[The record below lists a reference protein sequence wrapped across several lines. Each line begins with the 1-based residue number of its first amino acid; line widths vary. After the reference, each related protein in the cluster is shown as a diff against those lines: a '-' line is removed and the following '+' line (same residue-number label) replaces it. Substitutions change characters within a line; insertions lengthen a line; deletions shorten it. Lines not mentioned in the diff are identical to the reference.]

1 MLPHST
7 NFGLFHSLLKQL
19 WPSQEFCPYHRSS
32 VSKDGRMRNSLHVTC
47 VKVYIYI
54 SLFWRCYC
62 KCGVFGRQ
70 FFFFPFFFFF
80 PKKHLLLSITY
91 FDITLGVGQAQ
102 PTTNVKEKM
111 HNTYCIVRLTHLHS
125 PSRRRSVQTHEYIL
139 FDLHNQTDW
148 LDKLLDDQK
157 NYMNHDQSLTLNMY
171 LYTIT
176 LTVKVTSHLALAL

>member
-1 MLPHST
+1 MDDFISKICYFQSNISTIKYLNTSRKLMLPHST

-32 VSKDGRMRNSLHVTC
+32 VSKDGRMRNSLHVTS

-70 FFFFPFFFFF
+70 FFFFLFFFF

-91 FDITLGVGQAQ
+91 FDITLGVG
-102 PTTNVKEKM
+102 
-111 HNTYCIVRLTHLHS
+111 
-125 PSRRRSVQTHEYIL
+125 
-139 FDLHNQTDW
+139 
-148 LDKLLDDQK
+148 
-157 NYMNHDQSLTLNMY
+157 
-171 LYTIT
+171 
-176 LTVKVTSHLALAL
+176 

>member
-80 PKKHLLLSITY
+80 SKKAFVIEYNLFWHYLRSGIGSAHNKCKTKKCTIL
-91 FDITLGVGQAQ
+91 
-102 PTTNVKEKM
+102 TTEFVWPIS
-111 HNTYCIVRLTHLHS
+111 TVPVS
-125 PSRRRSVQTHEYIL
+125 VAASRRMNTFFLICTS
-139 FDLHNQTDW
+139 
-148 LDKLLDDQK
+148 KLIGSAS
-157 NYMNHDQSLTLNMY
+157 Y
-171 LYTIT
+171 
-176 LTVKVTSHLALAL
+176 